1 MISIFNFSINLLIV
15 VCLFIYF
22 IFTTIDFN
30 LKNIEYFLILIIVI
44 NLFNK
49 IYIWSNFRVFIK
61 KDLNKIF
68 KKILFN
74 DSFAKLSIVI
84 LSTVI
89 PIYMLMQ
96 KDILVID
103 ILIEKASFLLVSFFA
118 LIGFYL
124 EFYIKEAQKLHLIC
138 QILLGTCL
146 LLYKVWLFYLVAL

>member
-1 MISIFNFSINLLIV
+1 MISIFNFATNLLIV

-44 NLFNK
+44 NSFNK

-68 KKILFN
+68 KDILFN

-96 KDILVID
+96 KDILVVD
-103 ILIEKASFLLVSFFA
+103 ILIEKASFLLVSIFA

-124 EFYIKEAQKLHLIC
+124 EFYILEVTKIDD
-138 QILLGTCL
+138 
-146 LLYKVWLFYLVAL
+146 

>member
-44 NLFNK
+44 NSFNK

-68 KKILFN
+68 KDILFN
-74 DSFAKLSIVI
+74 DAFAKLSIII
-84 LSTVI
+84 LSTII

-96 KDILVID
+96 KDILVVD
-103 ILIEKASFLLVSFFA
+103 ILIEKASFLLVSIFA

-124 EFYIKEAQKLHLIC
+124 EFYILEVTKIDD
-138 QILLGTCL
+138 
-146 LLYKVWLFYLVAL
+146 

>member
-22 IFTTIDFN
+22 IFTTIGFN
-30 LKNIEYFLILIIVI
+30 LENIEYFLILIIVI
-44 NLFNK
+44 NSFNK

-68 KKILFN
+68 KDILLN
-74 DSFAKLSIVI
+74 DSFAKLSIII
-84 LSTVI
+84 LSSVI

-96 KDILVID
+96 KDILVVD
-103 ILIEKASFLLVSFFA
+103 TLIEKASFLLVSIFA

-124 EFYIKEAQKLHLIC
+124 EFYILEVTKIDD
-138 QILLGTCL
+138 
-146 LLYKVWLFYLVAL
+146 

>member
-1 MISIFNFSINLLIV
+1 MISIFNFSINLLII

-30 LKNIEYFLILIIVI
+30 LKNIEYFLIPIIVI
-44 NLFNK
+44 NSFNK

-68 KKILFN
+68 KDILFN
-74 DSFAKLSIVI
+74 DSFAKLSIII

-103 ILIEKASFLLVSFFA
+103 ILIEKASFLLVSIFA

-124 EFYIKEAQKLHLIC
+124 EFYILEVTKIDD
-138 QILLGTCL
+138 
-146 LLYKVWLFYLVAL
+146 

>member
-1 MISIFNFSINLLIV
+1 MISIFNFSINLLII
-15 VCLFIYF
+15 VCLFTYF

-30 LKNIEYFLILIIVI
+30 LKNIEYFLIPIIVI
-44 NLFNK
+44 NSFNK
-49 IYIWSNFRVFIK
+49 IYIWLNFRVFIK

-68 KKILFN
+68 KDILFN

-96 KDILVID
+96 KDMLVVD
-103 ILIEKASFLLVSFFA
+103 ILIEKASFLLVSIFA

-124 EFYIKEAQKLHLIC
+124 EFYILEVTKIDD
-138 QILLGTCL
+138 
-146 LLYKVWLFYLVAL
+146 

>member
-1 MISIFNFSINLLIV
+1 MISIFNFLINLLII

-22 IFTTIDFN
+22 IFTTIEFN
-30 LKNIEYFLILIIVI
+30 LENIENFLILLIVI
-44 NLFNK
+44 NSFNK

-68 KKILFN
+68 KEIIFN
-74 DSFAKLSIVI
+74 DSFAKLSIII

-96 KDILVID
+96 KDILVVD
-103 ILIEKASFLLVSFFA
+103 ILIEKASFLLVSIFA

-124 EFYIKEAQKLHLIC
+124 EFYILEVTKIDD
-138 QILLGTCL
+138 
-146 LLYKVWLFYLVAL
+146 

>member
-1 MISIFNFSINLLIV
+1 MISILNFSINLLII

-44 NLFNK
+44 NSFNK

-61 KDLNKIF
+61 KNLNKIF
-68 KKILFN
+68 KDILFN
-74 DSFAKLSIVI
+74 DSFAKLSIII

-103 ILIEKASFLLVSFFA
+103 ILIEKASFLLVSIFA

-124 EFYIKEAQKLHLIC
+124 EFYILEVTKIDD
-138 QILLGTCL
+138 
-146 LLYKVWLFYLVAL
+146 

>member
-1 MISIFNFSINLLIV
+1 MISIFNFSINLLII

-22 IFTTIDFN
+22 IFTTIGFN
-30 LKNIEYFLILIIVI
+30 LENIKYFLILIIIV
-44 NLFNK
+44 NSFNK

-68 KKILFN
+68 KNILFN

-96 KDILVID
+96 KDILVVD
-103 ILIEKASFLLVSFFA
+103 ILIEKASFLLVSIFA

-124 EFYIKEAQKLHLIC
+124 EFYILEVTKIDD
-138 QILLGTCL
+138 
-146 LLYKVWLFYLVAL
+146 

>member
-22 IFTTIDFN
+22 IFTTIGFN
-30 LKNIEYFLILIIVI
+30 FENIEYFLILIIVI
-44 NLFNK
+44 NSFNK

-68 KKILFN
+68 KDILFN

-103 ILIEKASFLLVSFFA
+103 ILIEKASFLLVSIFA

-124 EFYIKEAQKLHLIC
+124 EFYILELTKIDD
-138 QILLGTCL
+138 
-146 LLYKVWLFYLVAL
+146 

>member
-1 MISIFNFSINLLIV
+1 MISIFNFSINLFIV

-22 IFTTIDFN
+22 IFTTIGFN
-30 LKNIEYFLILIIVI
+30 LENIEYFLILIIVI
-44 NLFNK
+44 NSFNK

-68 KKILFN
+68 KNILFN

-103 ILIEKASFLLVSFFA
+103 ILIEKASFLLVSIFA

-124 EFYIKEAQKLHLIC
+124 EFYILEVTKIDD
-138 QILLGTCL
+138 
-146 LLYKVWLFYLVAL
+146 

>member
-22 IFTTIDFN
+22 IFTTVDIN

-44 NLFNK
+44 NSFNK

-68 KKILFN
+68 TDILFN
-74 DSFAKLSIVI
+74 DSFAKLSIII

-96 KDILVID
+96 KDILVVD
-103 ILIEKASFLLVSFFA
+103 ILIEKASFLLVSIFA
-118 LIGFYL
+118 LFGFYL
-124 EFYIKEAQKLHLIC
+124 EFYILEVTKIDD
-138 QILLGTCL
+138 
-146 LLYKVWLFYLVAL
+146 

>member
-1 MISIFNFSINLLIV
+1 MISIFNFSINLLII

-30 LKNIEYFLILIIVI
+30 LKNIEYFLIIIIVI
-44 NLFNK
+44 NSFNK

-68 KKILFN
+68 TDILFN
-74 DSFAKLSIVI
+74 VSFAKLSIII

-96 KDILVID
+96 KDILVVD
-103 ILIEKASFLLVSFFA
+103 ILIEKASFLLVSIFA

-124 EFYIKEAQKLHLIC
+124 EFYILEVTKIDD
-138 QILLGTCL
+138 
-146 LLYKVWLFYLVAL
+146 

>member
-30 LKNIEYFLILIIVI
+30 LENIEYFLILIIVI
-44 NLFNK
+44 NSFNK
-49 IYIWSNFRVFIK
+49 IYIWSNLGVFIK

-68 KKILFN
+68 KDILFN
-74 DSFAKLSIVI
+74 DSFAKLSIII

-103 ILIEKASFLLVSFFA
+103 ILIEKASFLLVSIFA

-124 EFYIKEAQKLHLIC
+124 EFYILEVTKI
-138 QILLGTCL
+138 
-146 LLYKVWLFYLVAL
+146 YD

>member
-1 MISIFNFSINLLIV
+1 MISIFNFSINLLII

-44 NLFNK
+44 NSFNK
-49 IYIWSNFRVFIK
+49 IYIWSNFRLFIK

-68 KKILFN
+68 TDILFN
-74 DSFAKLSIVI
+74 DSFAKLCIII
-84 LSTVI
+84 LSSVI

-96 KDILVID
+96 KDILVVD
-103 ILIEKASFLLVSFFA
+103 ILIEKASFLLVSIFA

-124 EFYIKEAQKLHLIC
+124 EFYILEVTKIDD
-138 QILLGTCL
+138 
-146 LLYKVWLFYLVAL
+146 

>member
-22 IFTTIDFN
+22 IFITIGFN

-44 NLFNK
+44 NSFNK
-49 IYIWSNFRVFIK
+49 IYIWSKFRVFIK
-61 KDLNKIF
+61 KDLNKNF
-68 KKILFN
+68 KDILFN

-103 ILIEKASFLLVSFFA
+103 I
-118 LIGFYL
+118 
-124 EFYIKEAQKLHLIC
+124 
-138 QILLGTCL
+138 CL
-146 LLYKVWLFYLVAL
+146 LYTSPSPRDRQKSRMPSSA

>member
-30 LKNIEYFLILIIVI
+30 LKNIEYFLILLIVI
-44 NLFNK
+44 NSFNK

-61 KDLNKIF
+61 KNLYKIF
-68 KKILFN
+68 KNILFN
-74 DSFAKLSIVI
+74 VSFAKLSIII

-89 PIYMLMQ
+89 PIYMLLQ
-96 KDILVID
+96 KDLLVID

-124 EFYIKEAQKLHLIC
+124 EFYILEVTKIDD
-138 QILLGTCL
+138 
-146 LLYKVWLFYLVAL
+146 

>member
-44 NLFNK
+44 NSFNK
-49 IYIWSNFRVFIK
+49 IYIWSNFSVFIK

-68 KKILFN
+68 TDILFN
-74 DSFAKLSIVI
+74 VSFAKLSIII

-96 KDILVID
+96 KDILVVD
-103 ILIEKASFLLVSFFA
+103 ILIEKASFLLVSIFA

-124 EFYIKEAQKLHLIC
+124 EFYILEVTKIDD
-138 QILLGTCL
+138 
-146 LLYKVWLFYLVAL
+146 

>member
-22 IFTTIDFN
+22 IFSTIGFN
-30 LKNIEYFLILIIVI
+30 LENIEYFLILIIVI
-44 NLFNK
+44 NSFNK

-68 KKILFN
+68 KDIIFN
-74 DSFAKLSIVI
+74 ESFAKLSIII

-96 KDILVID
+96 KDILVVD
-103 ILIEKASFLLVSFFA
+103 ILIEKASFLLVSIFA

-124 EFYIKEAQKLHLIC
+124 EFYILEVTKIDD
-138 QILLGTCL
+138 
-146 LLYKVWLFYLVAL
+146 

>member
-1 MISIFNFSINLLIV
+1 MISIFNFSINLLII

-22 IFTTIDFN
+22 IFKTIDFN
-30 LKNIEYFLILIIVI
+30 YKNIEYFLILIIVI
-44 NLFNK
+44 NSFNK

-68 KKILFN
+68 KNILFN
-74 DSFAKLSIVI
+74 DSFAKLSIII

-96 KDILVID
+96 KDILVVD

-124 EFYIKEAQKLHLIC
+124 EFYILEVTKIDD
-138 QILLGTCL
+138 
-146 LLYKVWLFYLVAL
+146 

>member
-22 IFTTIDFN
+22 IFTTVDIN

-44 NLFNK
+44 NSFNK

-61 KDLNKIF
+61 KDLNKNF
-68 KKILFN
+68 KDILFN
-74 DSFAKLSIVI
+74 ESFAKLSII
-84 LSTVI
+84 NLSTVV

-96 KDILVID
+96 KDILVVD
-103 ILIEKASFLLVSFFA
+103 ILIEKVSFLLVSIFA

-124 EFYIKEAQKLHLIC
+124 EFYIL
-138 QILLGTCL
+138 
-146 LLYKVWLFYLVAL
+146 KVAKIDD

>member
-30 LKNIEYFLILIIVI
+30 LKNFEYFLILIIVI
-44 NLFNK
+44 NSFNK
-49 IYIWSNFRVFIK
+49 IYIWSNFTVFIK
-61 KDLNKIF
+61 KDHNKIF
-68 KKILFN
+68 KDILFN

-103 ILIEKASFLLVSFFA
+103 ILIEKASFLIVSIFA

-124 EFYIKEAQKLHLIC
+124 EFYILEVTKIDD
-138 QILLGTCL
+138 
-146 LLYKVWLFYLVAL
+146 

>member
-1 MISIFNFSINLLIV
+1 MISIFNFTINLLIV

-68 KKILFN
+68 KDILFN

-103 ILIEKASFLLVSFFA
+103 ILIEKASFLLVSIFA

-124 EFYIKEAQKLHLIC
+124 EFYILEVTKIDD
-138 QILLGTCL
+138 
-146 LLYKVWLFYLVAL
+146 

>member
-44 NLFNK
+44 NSFNK

-68 KKILFN
+68 KDILFN
-74 DSFAKLSIVI
+74 DSFAKLSIII

-89 PIYMLMQ
+89 PIYMLLQ
-96 KDILVID
+96 KDILVVD
-103 ILIEKASFLLVSFFA
+103 ILIEKASFLLVSIFA

-124 EFYIKEAQKLHLIC
+124 EFYIL
-138 QILLGTCL
+138 
-146 LLYKVWLFYLVAL
+146 KVTK

>member
-44 NLFNK
+44 NSFNK

-68 KKILFN
+68 TDILFN
-74 DSFAKLSIVI
+74 VSFAKLSIII

-96 KDILVID
+96 KDILVVD
-103 ILIEKASFLLVSFFA
+103 ILIEKGSFLLVSIFA

-124 EFYIKEAQKLHLIC
+124 EFYILEVTKIDD
-138 QILLGTCL
+138 
-146 LLYKVWLFYLVAL
+146 

>member
-44 NLFNK
+44 NSFNK

-68 KKILFN
+68 KDILFN
-74 DSFAKLSIVI
+74 DSFAKLSIII

-96 KDILVID
+96 KNILVVD
-103 ILIEKASFLLVSFFA
+103 ILIEKASFLLVSIFA

-124 EFYIKEAQKLHLIC
+124 EFYILEVTKID
-138 QILLGTCL
+138 G
-146 LLYKVWLFYLVAL
+146 

>member
-22 IFTTIDFN
+22 IFTTIGFN
-30 LKNIEYFLILIIVI
+30 LENIEYFLILIIVI
-44 NLFNK
+44 NLLNK

-68 KKILFN
+68 KDILFN

-103 ILIEKASFLLVSFFA
+103 ILIENASFLLVSIFA

-124 EFYIKEAQKLHLIC
+124 EFYILEVTKIDD
-138 QILLGTCL
+138 
-146 LLYKVWLFYLVAL
+146 

>member
-1 MISIFNFSINLLIV
+1 MISIFNFATNLLIV

-30 LKNIEYFLILIIVI
+30 LKNIEYFLIPIIVI
-44 NLFNK
+44 NSFNK

-68 KKILFN
+68 KDILFN
-74 DSFAKLSIVI
+74 DSFAKLSIII

-103 ILIEKASFLLVSFFA
+103 ILIEKASFLLVSIFA

-124 EFYIKEAQKLHLIC
+124 EFYILEVTKIDD
-138 QILLGTCL
+138 
-146 LLYKVWLFYLVAL
+146 

>member
-22 IFTTIDFN
+22 IFTTIGFN

-44 NLFNK
+44 NSFNK

-68 KKILFN
+68 KDILFN

-103 ILIEKASFLLVSFFA
+103 ILIEKASFLLVSIFA
-118 LIGFYL
+118 LIGFCL
-124 EFYIKEAQKLHLIC
+124 EFYILEVIKIDD
-138 QILLGTCL
+138 
-146 LLYKVWLFYLVAL
+146 

>member
-44 NLFNK
+44 NSFNK

-68 KKILFN
+68 KDILFN
-74 DSFAKLSIVI
+74 DSFAKLSIII

-96 KDILVID
+96 KDILVVD
-103 ILIEKASFLLVSFFA
+103 ILIEKVSFLLVSFFA

-124 EFYIKEAQKLHLIC
+124 EFYILEVTKIDD
-138 QILLGTCL
+138 
-146 LLYKVWLFYLVAL
+146 

>member
-44 NLFNK
+44 NSLNK

-68 KKILFN
+68 KDILFN

-103 ILIEKASFLLVSFFA
+103 ILIEKASFLLVSIFA

-124 EFYIKEAQKLHLIC
+124 EFYILEVTKIDD
-138 QILLGTCL
+138 
-146 LLYKVWLFYLVAL
+146 

>member
-68 KKILFN
+68 KDILFN
-74 DSFAKLSIVI
+74 DSFAKLSIII

-89 PIYMLMQ
+89 PIYMLLQ

-103 ILIEKASFLLVSFFA
+103 ILIEKASFLLVSIFA
-118 LIGFYL
+118 FIGFYL
-124 EFYIKEAQKLHLIC
+124 EFYILEVTKIDD
-138 QILLGTCL
+138 
-146 LLYKVWLFYLVAL
+146 